1 MYAVECEVPPG
12 SALSRELIEHAYY
25 RDAYRV
31 PLRRR
36 ELGVV
41 DVFFAIF
48 AHHPQWMK
56 LLLIVRNKLVALIGL
71 NGSTASEVLDIK
83 IRSHYAVGEKIG
95 RWRIFALGENEVVGG
110 GDDKHLDFRVSVLKA
125 TEGDETSV
133 VVSTVCAVHNL
144 AGKIYLFFV
153 VPRHRYGVRKLMTNA
168 LAVQRL

>member
-36 ELGVV
+36 ELAVV

-48 AHHPQWMK
+48 AHHPLWMK
-56 LLLIVRNKLVALIGL
+56 VLLIVRNKLAALVEL
-71 NGSTASEVLDIK
+71 NGSTASEVLDIR
-83 IRSHYAVGEKIG
+83 IRRHYGVGEKIG
-95 RWRIFALGENEVVGG
+95 RWRIFALSENEVVAG
-110 GDDKHLDFRVSVLKA
+110 GDDKHLDFRVSVLIA
-125 TEGDETSV
+125 TEGDEASV

-153 VPRHRYGVRKLMTNA
+153 VPLHRYGVRKLMTNA
-168 LAVQRL
+168 LAAQRL

>member
-1 MYAVECEVPPG
+1 M
-12 SALSRELIEHAYY
+12 RDY

-36 ELGVV
+36 ELDVV

-48 AHHPQWMK
+48 AHHPLWMK
-56 LLLIVRNKLVALIGL
+56 LLQIVRNKLVAFIGL
-71 NGSTASEVLDIK
+71 NGSAASEVLEIK
-83 IRSHYAVGEKIG
+83 IRTHYAVGEKIG
-95 RWRIFALGENEVVGG
+95 RWCIFALDENEVVAG

-144 AGKIYLFFV
+144 TGKIYLFIV
-153 VPRHRYGVRKLMTNA
+153 VPLHRYGVRMLLTNA
-168 LAVQRL
+168 LAAQRL

>member
-12 SALSRELIEHAYY
+12 SALSCELIEQAYY

-48 AHHPQWMK
+48 AHHPLSMK
-56 LLLIVRNKLVALIGL
+56 LLLIIRNKLVALIGL

-95 RWRIFALGENEVVGG
+95 RWRIFALGENEVVAG
-110 GDDKHLDFRVSVLKA
+110 GDDKHLDFRVSVLKM

-153 VPRHRYGVRKLMTNA
+153 VPLHRYGVRKLMTNA
-168 LAVQRL
+168 LEAQRL

>member
-36 ELGVV
+36 ELAVV

-48 AHHPQWMK
+48 AHHPLWMK
-56 LLLIVRNKLVALIGL
+56 VLLIVRNKLAALVEL
-71 NGSTASEVLDIK
+71 NGFTASEGLGIG
-83 IRSHYAVGEKIG
+83 IRRHYGVGEKIG
-95 RWRIFALGENEVVGG
+95 RWRICALSENEVVAG
-110 GDDKHLDFRVSVLKA
+110 GDDKHLDFRVSVLIA
-125 TEGDETSV
+125 TEGDEASV

-153 VPRHRYGVRKLMTNA
+153 VPLHRYGVRRLMTNA
-168 LAVQRL
+168 